1 MSSRVAVQALETAET
16 DLPERP
22 MTYAT
27 VMVAL
32 SIDRSNTARLEIA
45 GQLAERFSAR
55 LIGITAAEYGPPLY
69 FTSGQRGQDLI
80 EQGRLAIKARV
91 AQLESEFRKAVQN
104 RGAEAE
110 WRWAEEFPSRYI
122 VQQARACDIIV
133 VGEAGR
139 SGISDPFAQ
148 ISPSDLVMPAGRPLL
163 VVANDCNWLDLRS
176 VLIGWKDTAEAR
188 RAAADALPLLQKATD
203 VTVVEVVEEET
214 SRAAALSRVRDV
226 VAWLARHGVRA
237 SELVPSQCG
246 EPTAQLERIA
256 GELGAGLIVAGAYG
270 HSRLREWVFGGVTRR
285 LINPSSRCSLLS
297 R

>member
-1 MSSRVAVQALETAET
+1 
-16 DLPERP
+16 

-55 LIGITAAEYGPPLY
+55 VIGVSAAEYGPPLY
-69 FTSGQRGQDLI
+69 FTSGRHGQDLI
-80 EQGRLAIKARV
+80 EQGRLVIKTRV
-91 AQLESEFRKAVQN
+91 SQLESEFRKAMQS
-104 RGAEAE
+104 RGTEAE
-110 WRWAEEFPSRYI
+110 WRCAEDFPSRYI
-122 VQQARACDIIV
+122 VEQARACDIIV

-139 SGISDPFAQ
+139 GGISDPFAQ
-148 ISPSDLVMPAGRPLL
+148 INPSDLVMPAGRPLL

-188 RAAADALPLLQKATD
+188 RAAADALPLLQKAAD

-237 SELVPSQCG
+237 TELVPDQCG
-246 EPTAQLERIA
+246 EPTAQLDRIA
-256 GELGAGLIVAGAYG
+256 GELGAGVIVAGAYG
-270 HSRLREWVFGGVTRR
+270 HSRLREWVLGGVTRR
-285 LINPSSRCSLLS
+285 LVNPSTRCSLLS